1 MVEPSPRESTHAPR
15 TALPFGT
22 WPSAITAEAVAAAS
36 PRLDGA
42 RFVGDEIWWAE
53 TVPEERGRTAV
64 RRLIGSPGSAEAVRT
79 VLPAPWNAR
88 SRVHEYGGGAWDAT
102 PEGALV
108 FVERSDQRVWL
119 LTPGSEPVPL
129 TPSVAGQSLGG
140 LRVSRGRLLAVR
152 EISGEVTLH
161 DIVEIPLDGS
171 AADDA
176 GRIVSL
182 TAGSDF
188 VAQPAL
194 SPDGSTLA
202 WLAWDHPHMPWDR
215 AEVRVRRLAD
225 DQAAGRR
232 VAGGASAALQPEWT
246 ADGAL
251 LVCDDVTG
259 FWNIHRVS
267 ASGDRSEAVAPD
279 DRDTGGPLWVLGS
292 RWFAPLVDG
301 GVAAVRTRGRDE
313 LVHISSDGEVTA
325 VAVPAVGNVLVEDAR
340 GTEVL
345 VSGSPEDAPAG
356 LWHVD
361 LSDPTHPG
369 IRLLTGGRWEDGEFS
384 SWVPRPRRFSV
395 EGRHGTVHAVDFPPT
410 HPHVAGPVTALPP
423 YVVLVHGGPTAH
435 APGVVSPKTLFLTS
449 RGIGVVEV
457 NYGGSSGFGRDYRER
472 LRGRW
477 GVVDVDDVVDIAEAL
492 AADGVADPAHIA
504 IAGGSAGGWT
514 VLGALVASDV
524 FGAGI
529 SRYGVADAR
538 LLAAE
543 THDFE
548 ARYLDGLIG
557 PLPDSEAVYLE
568 RSPLTHA
575 DRITAPVLLLQGDE
589 DAVVPP
595 SQSEAIRDALRAG
608 GVPHAYVLYPG
619 EGHGFRRSETVVDM
633 VQKELAF
640 LGAAFGFAPADVPPL
655 DLGSTGPVDRS

>member
-1 MVEPSPRESTHAPR
+1 MVEPLPHDSASAPVR
-15 TALPFGT
+15 TLPFGT
-22 WPSAITAEAVAAAS
+22 WPSRVTADAVAAAS

-42 RFVGDEIWWAE
+42 RFVGEEIWWAE
-53 TVPEERGRTAV
+53 TVPEEQGRTTV
-64 RRLIGSPGSAEAVRT
+64 RRAPRAAVPGSQVDT
-79 VLPAPWNAR
+79 LLPAPWNVR
-88 SRVHEYGGGAWDAT
+88 SRVHEYGGGAWSAT
-102 PEGALV
+102 ADGGLV
-108 FVERSDQRVWL
+108 FVEKSDQRVWL
-119 LTPGSEPVPL
+119 LTPGSAPTPL
-129 TPSVAGQSLGG
+129 TPAVSAQALGG

-152 EISGEVTLH
+152 EVVGEAVSH

-171 AADDA
+171 AADDID
-176 GRIVSL
+176 RVISL

-194 SPDGSTLA
+194 SPDGSALA

-215 AEVRVRRLAD
+215 AEVRVRRLD
-225 DQAAGRR
+225 DGEPAGRR
-232 VAGGASAALQPEWT
+232 VAGGTSAALQPEWT

-251 LVCDDVTG
+251 LYADDASG
-259 FWNIHRVS
+259 FWNLHRLDP
-267 ASGDRSEAVAPD
+267 AEDRPEMIAPD
-279 DRDTGGPLWVLGS
+279 ERDTGGPLWVLGS
-292 RWFAPLVDG
+292 RWFAPLAD
-301 GVAAVRTRGRDE
+301 GVAAVRTRGSDE
-313 LVHISSDGEVTA
+313 LVHISSGGVVTGIP
-325 VAVPAVGNVLVEDAR
+325 VPAVGNLLVEDAE
-340 GTEVL
+340 GTDVL

-356 LWHVD
+356 LWRID
-361 LSDPTHPG
+361 LREPSRPG
-369 IRLLTGGRWEDGEFS
+369 VHLLTGGRWQDDGLS
-384 SWVPRPRRFSV
+384 AWVPRPRRFTV
-395 EGRHGTVHAVDFPPT
+395 DGRHGVVHAVEFPPT
-410 HPHVAGPVTALPP
+410 HPEVKGPEDALPP

-435 APGVVSPKTLFLTS
+435 APGVVNPKTLFLTS

-457 NYGGSSGFGRDYRER
+457 NYGGSSGFGREYRER

-477 GVVDVDDVVDIAEAL
+477 GVVDVDDVVDVARFL
-492 AADGVADPAHIA
+492 AADGTADPARIA

-514 VLGALVASDV
+514 VLGALVASDA

-538 LLAAE
+538 LLASE

-548 ARYLDGLIG
+548 SRYLDGLIG
-557 PLPDSEAVYLE
+557 PLPASEAVYLE

-575 DRITAPVLLLQGDE
+575 HRIQTPVLLLQGEE

-633 VQKELAF
+633 VRTELAF
-640 LGAAFGFAPADVPPL
+640 LGAAFGFTPADVSPL
-655 DLGSTGPVDRS
+655 DLEPTS